1 MTRWERTP
9 GYVPKRTHYNK
20 VAFASRAH
28 NEGEY
33 DPNDDGR
40 VSCDPQDA
48 QVVSSEIKESSLHS
62 PVLDIDFPARL
73 VPSST
78 PGHFHLYLDGLSM
91 TWQDYEKLLN
101 SLAAAGVVQ
110 EGYVYASIARKATAV
125 RVPGCKKEPVA
136 PLLVTE

>member
-1 MTRWERTP
+1 MIWINERL
-9 GYVPKRTHYNK
+9 GYVPKRTYYNK
-20 VAFASRAH
+20 VAFTERQI
-28 NEGEY
+28 NQGEY

-48 QVVSSEIKESSLHS
+48 QVVSSEIQNSLHS

-91 TWQDYEKLLN
+91 TWLDYEKLLTA
-101 SLAAAGVVQ
+101 LAAAGVVQ
-110 EGYVYASIARKATAV
+110 EGYVHASIARKATAV
-125 RVPGCKKEPVA
+125 RVPGCKKETVA
-136 PLLVTE
+136 PLLGSE